1 MVDISI
7 VIPAYNEENNIGPL
21 LKTLTTYIKQQRWKA
36 EIIVVND
43 HSTDRT
49 KEIVQKLSKQF
60 SHIVLLN
67 RAKGRNGMGHALID
81 GTNTAKGKYVIW
93 TMADRSDNISTMEQ
107 MIKNLK
113 DGKDLV
119 FGSRYMKQ
127 GSSGDLELTK
137 AFCSGG
143 YTFVARFLFGFRVHD
158 ITNAFR
164 AFRKDIIQDLH
175 LASGDFAIS
184 PEFAIK
190 AHLAGKRLGEVP
202 TTYINRREGQ
212 TKFKMLRMG
221 LRYATLFK
229 YRFVKF

>member
-107 MIKNLK
+107 MI
-113 DGKDLV
+113 
-119 FGSRYMKQ
+119 
-127 GSSGDLELTK
+127 
-137 AFCSGG
+137 
-143 YTFVARFLFGFRVHD
+143 
-158 ITNAFR
+158 
-164 AFRKDIIQDLH
+164 
-175 LASGDFAIS
+175 
-184 PEFAIK
+184 
-190 AHLAGKRLGEVP
+190 
-202 TTYINRREGQ
+202 
-212 TKFKMLRMG
+212 
-221 LRYATLFK
+221 
-229 YRFVKF
+229 